1 MSGYALQIGAILCVN
16 VISAYAAYM
25 TLAAGQLNLG
35 IAGFMA
41 VGAYASA
48 VLSNAGWSM
57 PHSIAGA
64 VLLASLVGLCVSYPV
79 LRARGIYLTIATLA
93 FSEVVVALILNMESL
108 GAASGLVVVGH
119 LGFWPIFWVTAG
131 VVALMVFLASTRFG
145 LCLTAIRNDAQGAA
159 VFGVRTRRIEVTAF
173 TIGAAIAGLAGALY
187 AHHFSYVEAQRFN
200 VLLSTYAVL
209 YTLLGGLQTPLG
221 PLVGAA
227 LFTLAPELL
236 RGTDEWR
243 YVTFGAV
250 IVVLMLLRSE
260 GLFTRSFIH
269 NLIHRRAAT

>member
-41 VGAYASA
+41 VGAYAAA
-48 VLSNAGWSM
+48 VLSNAGWPMEVSM
-57 PHSIAGA
+57 TGA
-64 VLLASLVGLCVSYPV
+64 VVLAGLVGLMVSYPV

-93 FSEVVVALILNMESL
+93 FSEFVVAVILNVDAL
-108 GAASGLVVVGH
+108 GAASGLVVAGH
-119 LGFWPIFWVTAG
+119 LSFWSLLPLTAG
-131 VVALMVFLASTRFG
+131 VVALAVFLGTTRFG

-159 VFGVRTRRIEVTAF
+159 VFGVKVRQTEVMAF
-173 TIGAAIAGLAGALY
+173 TIGAAFAGLAGGMS
-187 AHHFSYVEAQRFN
+187 AHHYSYIEAQHFN
-200 VLLSTYAVL
+200 VILSTYAVL

-236 RGTDEWR
+236 RGAEEWR
-243 YVTFGAV
+243 YVTFGAA
-250 IVVLMLLRSE
+250 IIVLMLLRSE

-269 NLIHRRAAT
+269 RLAFRRAVP